1 MKLQALGRYRLDNE
15 VLGKG
20 NFARVELATHSVLNA
35 KVSPLKRVYLT
46 HFIIPVGLLIQN
58 TSNINSLLGVL
69 TSSLWFFELCYSND
83 DSRGQRSPRALA
95 SDVCMYIFSIPS

>member
-35 KVSPLKRVYLT
+35 KVSPLERVYLIL
-46 HFIIPVGLLIQN
+46 FRVQ
-58 TSNINSLLGVL
+58 SCKYVL
-69 TSSLWFFELCYSND
+69 N
-83 DSRGQRSPRALA
+83 
-95 SDVCMYIFSIPS
+95 

>member
-35 KVSPLKRVYLT
+35 KVSPLERVYLFT
-46 HFIIPVGLLIQN
+46 FKCMEQN
-58 TSNINSLLGVL
+58 VV
-69 TSSLWFFELCYSND
+69 
-83 DSRGQRSPRALA
+83 LA
-95 SDVCMYIFSIPS
+95 SYV